1 MLYIYYYFKKKIN
14 PDHSGDE
21 EYVIMKN
28 CEKVMFFKYHFGRAK
43 REIVGLPSSRLLN
56 VTAPILPN
64 FGKYVQ
70 RLDKSGKLGFA
81 RYTLES

>member
-1 MLYIYYYFKKKIN
+1 
-14 PDHSGDE
+14 
-21 EYVIMKN
+21 MKN